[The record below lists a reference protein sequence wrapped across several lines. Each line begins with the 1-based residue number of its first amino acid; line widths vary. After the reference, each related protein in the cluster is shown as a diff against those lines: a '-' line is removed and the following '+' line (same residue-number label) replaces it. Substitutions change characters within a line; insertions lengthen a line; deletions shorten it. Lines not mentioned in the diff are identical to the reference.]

1 VRRLGRGGR
10 AAARRASAA
19 LCELLV
25 RGAAAAAPADA
36 APPAAPESIFVLRN
50 NDIGDL
56 LVVTPLFEALHRR
69 FPAARIVAGIGDW
82 GREVLRHNPHVSE
95 VAAVNAPWFNKY
107 RHGRWPAAP
116 LRYVWRSPE
125 ARALARRRFAVGI
138 DVLGSAWGAL
148 LLARAGIPYRL
159 GVRGYAGGHSA
170 AQATV
175 EFDPALHVGRAAL
188 RFAELLGAT
197 ELPEC
202 RPQIFLDGAEIAQA
216 ERTWNEAAVPGR
228 APGGPGGPGA
238 LSREPVG
245 TGGPDA
251 LGRAP
256 GGPAGPGRASGVS
269 ASPGRVPG
277 APTSPHRPPRI
288 LVGPGGGVA
297 ARRWPAA
304 SFAGLVGLL
313 GAAGPATVLVAGG
326 PGEEELAGRVA
337 AADPSARALLPAP
350 GLREV
355 FALAA
360 AADLV
365 LCNSSM
371 LLHAAAAFR
380 RPTVALLGAA
390 FPSARAHH
398 AQWGYPG
405 RCRSLGREPG
415 AGDRLATPE
424 EAFAAAREEIAQ
436 WS

>member
-1 VRRLGRGGR
+1 LRQLAASAGGGGTVRRLARGGR
-10 AAARRASAA
+10 AAARRAGGA

-36 APPAAPESIFVLRN
+36 APPAVPESIFVLRN
-50 NDIGDL
+50 NDLGDL
-56 LVVTPLFEALHRR
+56 LVITPLFEALRRR

-95 VAAVNAPWFNKY
+95 VVAVNAPWFNKY
-107 RHGRWPAAP
+107 RHGRGPAAP

-197 ELPEC
+197 ELPES
-202 RPQIFLDGAEIAQA
+202 RPQIFLDGAEVARA
-216 ERTWNEAAVPGR
+216 ERRWNEAAGAGQPPDRPGGLGR
-228 APGGPGGPGA
+228 APGGPGRESGTLAGSDRTPGA
-238 LSREPVG
+238 LAVPR
-245 TGGPDA
+245 
-251 LGRAP
+251 RAP
-256 GGPAGPGRASGVS
+256 
-269 ASPGRVPG
+269 RV
-277 APTSPHRPPRI
+277 
-288 LVGPGGGVA
+288 LVGPGGGLA

-313 GAAGPATVLVAGG
+313 GAAGPLTVLVAGG
-326 PGEEELAGRVA
+326 PGEEELTRQVA

-380 RPTVALLGAA
+380 RPTVVLLGAA
-390 FPSARAHH
+390 FPSAREHH
-398 AQWGYPG
+398 AQWGYSG

-415 AGDRLATPE
+415 TGDRLATPE